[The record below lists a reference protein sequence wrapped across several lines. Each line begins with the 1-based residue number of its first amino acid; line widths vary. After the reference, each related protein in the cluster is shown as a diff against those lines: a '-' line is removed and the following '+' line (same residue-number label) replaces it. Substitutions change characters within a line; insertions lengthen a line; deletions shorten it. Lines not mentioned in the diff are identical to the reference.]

1 MKALVTGF
9 EPFGGERVNPSGE
22 AIRRLPAALDGLA
35 IATQLLPAAY
45 APSLGLL
52 HAAIA
57 RERPDIVLCTG
68 EAGSRLDLTPERV
81 AINVQDARI
90 PDNDGAQPIDLP
102 VVEGG
107 PAAYFTTLPIKR
119 TVHALRQAGLPA
131 SVSNSA
137 GAFVCN
143 HVFYGLMHH
152 AATRGLAFRGG
163 FMHLPYLPEQAAN
176 HPKAPSMAL
185 ADIVRGIEIVL
196 GVCAAAP
203 AEAPLVLAERE

>member
-45 APSLGLL
+45 APALGLL

-102 VVEGG
+102 VVE
-107 PAAYFTTLPIKR
+107 AARRPISPPCR
-119 TVHALRQAGLPA
+119 
-131 SVSNSA
+131 SSA
-137 GAFVCN
+137 RCMRCAR
-143 HVFYGLMHH
+143 
-152 AATRGLAFRGG
+152 RGCRPRSPTA
-163 FMHLPYLPEQAAN
+163 P
-176 HPKAPSMAL
+176 APSSATMCST
-185 ADIVRGIEIVL
+185 G
-196 GVCAAAP
+196 
-203 AEAPLVLAERE
+203 